1 MPYIG
6 NTPTTQ
12 SFTPGTDYFNGTGSA
27 TVFTLNR
34 PVVSINDIQVVVNN
48 VVQAPNSGYSI
59 SGNTLTFDAA
69 PSAGTNNVYVRYLTT
84 TTQVIAPSTNSVSYA
99 SLTPDMQQD
108 IGISFKNR
116 IINGNMLVD
125 QRGVTQTNPNPA
137 YVTDRWNAVT
147 YGACTVAQSS
157 TAPTGFTNSLL
168 WTTTSSSSPS
178 AGQWAVLNQG
188 IEGFN
193 VADLDWGTANAKTVT
208 LSFWVRSNTTGTYS
222 VALGNPTVTNNLPGT
237 QTRSY
242 VSTYTINAANTWEQ
256 KTITVPGDTTGTWL
270 KTNGLGICVTF
281 DCGSGSTYQTS
292 TLNAWQSGSRFRAT
306 GSVGIQNTSSGTLL
320 ITGIQLEAGTT
331 ATAFDNRS
339 YGTELHLCQRYYEQQ
354 DMTANGNDRPFAIG
368 GAYLSGSNVISQQC
382 LFFKLLKRATPT
394 VTFSAAG
401 TFSQHAPGAFRNNLT
416 SIVLTNA
423 TPTGLQIM
431 CTSGNGGGSPSAQSV
446 CAILEPSSAGGT
458 ASIGISA
465 EL

>member
-12 SFTPGTDYFNGTGSA
+12 SFTSGTDYFNGTGSA

-116 IINGNMLVD
+116 IINGDMRID
-125 QRGVTQTNPNPA
+125 QRTNGALATGGIGGIYNS
-137 YVTDRWNAVT
+137 VDRWQFHEATDATVT
-147 YGACTVAQSS
+147 LQRVSDAPAGFSNSVRFTVTTADSS
-157 TAPTGFTNSLL
+157 FA
-168 WTTTSSSSPS
+168 
-178 AGQWAVLNQG
+178 AGEYCFYRQA

-193 VADLDWGTANAKTVT
+193 VADFSLGTANAQPITI
-208 LSFWVRSNTTGTYS
+208 SFFVKSSLTGTFSGSLQNSAENRGY
-222 VALGNPTVTNNLPGT
+222 AF
-237 QTRSY
+237 
-242 VSTYTINAANTWEQ
+242 TYAISAANTWER
-256 KTITVPGDTTGTWL
+256 KTVTIPGDITGTWL
-270 KTNGLGICVTF
+270 TDNGIGLSLAFSLGL
-281 DCGSGSTYQTS
+281 GSTYSSTANTWASSTTFGTVDSVRVVS
-292 TLNAWQSGSRFRAT
+292 TLNATFQLT
-306 GSVGIQNTSSGTLL
+306 GV
-320 ITGIQLEAGTT
+320 QLEKGTT
-331 ATAFDNRS
+331 ATAFDNRA

-354 DMTANGNDRPFAIG
+354 DMTANGNDRPFAVG

-431 CTSGNGGGSPSAQSV
+431 CTSGNGGGSPSVQSV